1 MRGLVQTGFFKERVQ
16 MTVKSV
22 FGMLHLLSLSFISTV
37 YWVFTLPNTF
47 MPPSTQVQS
56 EILPHS
62 GCPYSPYLPEAQ
74 KGSFM
79 ITPAWLGAAPQYVK

>member
-56 EILPHS
+56 EILPILDVHIPHICQRHRKAVS
-62 GCPYSPYLPEAQ
+62 
-74 KGSFM
+74 
-79 ITPAWLGAAPQYVK
+79 